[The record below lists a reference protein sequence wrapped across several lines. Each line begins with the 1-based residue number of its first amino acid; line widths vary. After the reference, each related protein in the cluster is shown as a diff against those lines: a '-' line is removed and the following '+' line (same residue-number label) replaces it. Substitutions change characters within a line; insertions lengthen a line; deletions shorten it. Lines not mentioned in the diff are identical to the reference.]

1 MRYLLPI
8 LFIFNCIYSQS
19 DVPVTLRAQ
28 FNGSFGYTIIGNTH
42 NESDNYQFTP
52 PPPCQMLTQSS
63 STLNLLPNQNIIAA
77 YLYWGGIGD
86 GTFNPIVQLNNIS
99 YSATQTFVSDPFG
112 IGDNNYFNSFSDV
125 TNQVL
130 NSGNGSYILSNFNLN
145 PIIGNYCSNSIYN
158 SGWHLIIIYNQPTL
172 PNVQLNIYDGN
183 NCVSEFFNNGV
194 TPINIGNLNIVSTQ
208 NAKMSYVALNGSPNL
223 FLNES
228 ILFNGNILSNILNP
242 PNNPFNGTNSF
253 TGSTTNW
260 NQDIDTFD
268 ISPFIT
274 VGDTQANITMKSVFS
289 RFIQTVVTSIRSEL
303 PDVTVQV
310 TQVTGQEV
318 CNNRNLVVN
327 YTVSNINSN
336 AILPANVPVSFYA
349 NNVLLQ
355 TINTPSAVAIGG
367 SLALNTTVA
376 IPPSVPNTFTLKV
389 IVDNTAT
396 NTSTVAESN
405 ETNNEFSQ
413 NVTLLG
419 NTVNP
424 VFSLANTFCQGAIVP
439 TLPLISNNGI
449 SGTWLPNVIS
459 NQTSGSYVFTP
470 NTGSC
475 GLPFTLN
482 VTISNS
488 INPFFSIGTTF
499 CQGVIVPTLPLVSNN
514 GISGTWLPNVISNQT
529 SGNYV
534 FTPNAGSC
542 GLPFTLNVTITSSIN
557 PNFSIATTFCQGA
570 IVPTLPLISNNGISG
585 TWLPNVISN
594 QTSGSY
600 VFTPNTG
607 SCGLPFT
614 LNVTI
619 SNAINPTFS
628 IANTFCQGAIVPT
641 LPLLSTNGISG
652 TWLPNVISNQNSG
665 SYVFTPNAGSCGLPF
680 TLNIM
685 ISPNVNPT
693 FSLPTTFCQGA
704 SVPTL
709 PLISNNNIS
718 GTWLPNVISNQT
730 SGSYVFAPNIGSC
743 GLPFTLNVTIETPN
757 VIEEKLFI
765 CEDANGIAVFPVS
778 LNTQL
783 NSGNYTFSWSENGNS
798 LANNLSSLTA
808 FSEGTYEVVA
818 SPVVSGCVILFR
830 FEVLPL
836 QPITVNIEVPKAD
849 FEANP
854 TIVVNASGGSG
865 QYIYSFNDSSF
876 QSNPVFY
883 ATDGGTISVVVKDAN
898 GCYTFSQTIVIWHYP
913 RFFTPNNDG
922 YNDTWGINSK
932 KQIRIEIFDRYGKLI
947 KQLLNNERWDGTFNT
962 QILPST
968 DYWFVVHYDE
978 NKAYKSHFSLKR

>member
-8 LFIFNCIYSQS
+8 LLIFNFIYSQS
-19 DVPVTLRAQ
+19 DVPLTLRTQ
-28 FNGSFGYTIIGNTH
+28 FNGSFGYTIIGNTM
-42 NESDNYQFTP
+42 NQSDNWFQNP
-52 PPPCQMLTQSS
+52 PPPCQMLTQSDAI
-63 STLNLLPNQNIIAA
+63 LNLQPNQIIVAA

-86 GTFNPIVQLNNIS
+86 GTFDTIVQLNGTS
-99 YSATQTFVSDPFG
+99 YTAAQTSVCFPE
-112 IGDNNYFNSFSDV
+112 DNLIVNYFNSFQDV
-125 TNQVL
+125 TSQII
-130 NSGNGSYILSNFNLN
+130 STGNGVYSLSSLDLN
-145 PIIGNYCSNSIYN
+145 PIINTYCSSAIYN
-158 SGWHLIIIYNQPTL
+158 SGWHIVIIYSQSNL
-172 PNVQLNIYDGN
+172 PATQLNIYDGN
-183 NCVSEFFNNGV
+183 AVVNFLFNGGETFF
-194 TPINIGNLNIVSTQ
+194 PINNLNVISNQ
-208 NAKMSYVALNGSPNL
+208 NAKMSYVALNGSSNN
-223 FLNES
+223 FFDES
-228 ILFNGNILSNILNP
+228 ILFNGNVLSNSLNP
-242 PNNPFNGTNSF
+242 PNNPFNSTNSF
-253 TGSTTNW
+253 TESTNSW

-274 VGDTQANITMKSVFS
+274 VGDTQANITMNSVLI
-289 RFIQTVVTSIRSEL
+289 RFIQTVVTSIRSEI
-303 PDVTVQV
+303 PDATAQI

-318 CNNRNLVVN
+318 CNNRNLDVN
-327 YTVSNINSN
+327 YTVSNVNSN
-336 AILPANVPVSFYA
+336 AVLPANVPVSFYA
-349 NNVLLQ
+349 DNVLLQ
-355 TINTPSAVAIGG
+355 TVTTPSAVAIGG
-367 SLALNTTVA
+367 NLALTTTIL
-376 IPPSVPNTFTLKV
+376 IPLSIPNTFTLKV
-389 IVDNTAT
+389 IVDNTAV

-405 ETNNEFSQ
+405 ENNNEFSQ
-413 NVTLLG
+413 SLTLLG
-419 NTVNP
+419 NTINST
-424 VFSLANTFCQGAIVP
+424 FSLANTFCQNAIVPTLPLISNNGISGTWSPNTISNQTSGSYIFTPNSGSCGLPFTLNVTISNSITPTFSLATTFCKNAIVP

-449 SGTWLPNVIS
+449 SGTWLPNAIS
-459 NQTSGSYVFTP
+459 NQTSGSYVFK
-470 NTGSC
+470 
-475 GLPFTLN
+475 
-482 VTISNS
+482 
-488 INPFFSIGTTF
+488 
-499 CQGVIVPTLPLVSNN
+499 
-514 GISGTWLPNVISNQT
+514 
-529 SGNYV
+529 
-534 FTPNAGSC
+534 PNAGSC
-542 GLPFTLNVTITSSIN
+542 GLPFTLNVTILNSIN
-557 PNFSIATTFCQGA
+557 PVFSLANTFCQNA

-585 TWLPNVISN
+585 TWLPTVISN

-600 VFTPNTG
+600 VFTPNAGQCATN
-607 SCGLPFT
+607 FT

-619 SNAINPTFS
+619 SNSINPTFS
-628 IANTFCQGAIVPT
+628 IPTTFCQNAIVPT
-641 LPLLSTNGISG
+641 LPLISENG
-652 TWLPNVISNQNSG
+652 
-665 SYVFTPNAGSCGLPF
+665 
-680 TLNIM
+680 
-685 ISPNVNPT
+685 
-693 FSLPTTFCQGA
+693 
-704 SVPTL
+704 
-709 PLISNNNIS
+709 IS

-968 DYWFVVHYDE
+968 DYWFVVYYDE
-978 NKAYKSHFSLKR
+978 NKVYKSHFSLKR